1 MARLDVL
8 KTYKIFIGGKFPRTE
23 SGRCFH
29 VKNDKGDLLVNMCL
43 SSRKDFRNAVVAA
56 RKAQKFWEKLT
67 AFNRGQI
74 LYRIA
79 EMLEGRKSQFID
91 ELVLSGCLK
100 SEAKNEV
107 EQSIDRLIYY
117 AGWSDKFG
125 QIFSTV
131 NPVSTN
137 HFNFSSHQAVG
148 IVSVIAPNESPLLG
162 LVSLIAPI
170 IVGGNSCVVLAS
182 EKNPIVSISFAEVLN
197 TSDVP
202 SGAVN
207 ILTGKKEEL
216 LEYFASHMDVN
227 SIIYCGDNQ
236 DQIKNIENLSV
247 ENLKRTTVYNRN
259 NWSGENSQSP
269 YFIEKFQEVK
279 TTWHPTE
286 V

>member
-8 KTYKIFIGGKFPRTE
+8 KTYKIFIGGKFSRTE
-23 SGRCFH
+23 SGRYFY
-29 VKNDKGDLLVNMCL
+29 VTNKKGKLIANICL
-43 SSRKDFRNAVVAA
+43 SSIKDFRNAVVAA
-56 RKAQKFWEKLT
+56 RKAQKSWAGLT
-67 AFNRGQI
+67 ALNRGQI

-91 ELVLSGCLK
+91 ELVLSGSSR
-100 SEAKNEV
+100 SEAKKEV

-117 AGWSDKFG
+117 AGWSDKFE

-131 NPVSTN
+131 NPVSSN

-162 LVSLIAPI
+162 LISLIAPI

-182 EKNPIVSISFAEVLN
+182 EKNPMVSISFAEVLN
-197 TSDVP
+197 ISDVP
-202 SGAVN
+202 SGIVN
-207 ILTGKKEEL
+207 ILTGKREEL
-216 LEYFASHMDVN
+216 LDHFASHMDVN
-227 SIIYCGDNQ
+227 AMVFCGDNQ
-236 DQIKNIENLSV
+236 IQIKNIENMST
-247 ENLKRTTVYNRN
+247 ENLKRTTIYKRN
-259 NWSGENSQSP
+259 NWGAKNSQSP
-269 YFIEKFQEVK
+269 YFIEKLQEVK